1 MLRTQKPT
9 MSELKAQI
17 ANRIAEY
24 SIPPGTGKAGTLE
37 MGLVNGA
44 VRVFRAHWTGYRIA
58 YSNPIILMKASLA
71 DGSFWSE
78 GYISQ
83 DQPSWVLVF
92 RKEPHKSRGTGAERP
107 DDKLS
112 NPQQIEVAHAVRRSQ
127 VEAGLVADE
136 EIIRYE
142 DFDSAGEAID
152 EFFVYTSFYCLR
164 AVEADWSEFG
174 YAVDESLNWGDTE
187 EDVRSDEGPAPPA
200 ALVDEALRKSDIL
213 WLAVDTDPSKSVPC
227 WFLYT
232 KDKKLYV
239 LSGEPQQIV
248 PYAAQARRAHAIL
261 RWKGRDAQMVEFDAE
276 VRPITA
282 ADKEQFEQVG
292 HLLVAKRQSVR
303 ASASETIASWM
314 RDGVILELVPSV

>member
-1 MLRTQKPT
+1 MLKTQKPT
-9 MSELKAQI
+9 IRELKAQI

-24 SIPPGTGKAGTLE
+24 SISPGTGSAGTLE
-37 MGLVNGA
+37 MSRVRGA
-44 VRVFRAHWTGYRIA
+44 VRIFRAHWTGYRIT
-58 YSNPIILMKASLA
+58 YTNPIILMKATLA

-78 GYISQ
+78 GYISPE
-83 DQPSWVLVF
+83 QPSWVLAF

-112 NPQQIEVAHAVRRSQ
+112 SPQQIETAHAVRRSQ

-142 DFDSAGEAID
+142 DFDSASEAVD

-164 AVEADWSEFG
+164 SVEADWSQFG
-174 YAVDESLNWGDTE
+174 YVVDESLDWDDTE
-187 EDVRSDEGPAPPA
+187 EPGPEKGPAPPA

-213 WLAVDTDPSKSVPC
+213 WLSVDTDPSKSIPC
-227 WFLYT
+227 WFVYT

-239 LSGEPQQIV
+239 LSGEPQQII
-248 PYAAQARRAHAIL
+248 PYAAHARSAHVVV
-261 RWKGRDAQMVEFDAE
+261 RWKGRDAQMVEFDAG

-282 ADKEQFEQVG
+282 ADTERFEEVG

-303 ASASETIASWM
+303 SSASETISSWM

>member
-1 MLRTQKPT
+1 MLRTQKPSI
-9 MSELKAQI
+9 SELKAQI

-24 SIPPGTGKAGTLE
+24 SISPGTGSAGTLE
-37 MGLVNGA
+37 MSLVHRA
-44 VRVFRAHWTGYRIA
+44 MRVFRAHWTGYRIA
-58 YSNPIILMKASLA
+58 YTKPTILMKATLG

-78 GYISQ
+78 GYISPEE
-83 DQPSWVLVF
+83 PSWVLAF

-112 NPQQIEVAHAVRRSQ
+112 SPQQIETALAVRKSQ
-127 VEAGLVADE
+127 VEAGLIADE

-142 DFDSAGEAID
+142 DFDSASEAVD

-164 AVEADWSEFG
+164 SVEADWSQFG
-174 YAVDESLNWGDTE
+174 YVVDESLDWGDTE
-187 EDVRSDEGPAPPA
+187 PTAPDKGPAPPA

-213 WLAVDTDPSKSVPC
+213 WLAADTDPSKSIPC

-239 LSGEPQQIV
+239 LSGEPQQRI
-248 PYAAQARRAHAIL
+248 PYAAQARSAHVVM
-261 RWKGRDAQMVEFDAE
+261 RWRGRDAQMVEFDAD

-282 ADKEQFEQVG
+282 ANKEQFEQVG
-292 HLLVAKRQSVR
+292 QLLVAKRQSIR
-303 ASASETIASWM
+303 SSASETIASWM